1 MRFLNLKTISLP
13 YTCSEDDRNFIK
25 DEIRKSSNMVR
36 YAFNRYKDSKSE
48 KDIRLLSKSLSNV
61 PSDSWFIQC
70 AIKKANYLFLTNK
83 ENVIFGGK
91 FSFYQRLKH
100 KLDKDIFKENRL
112 LGIYSQ
118 GEKNYYGNRKFK
130 LDIVNNQIIF
140 KFSRYK
146 YISVKLPK
154 LRKNY
159 LYELVNLEKQCKQ
172 KLSNFNIEL
181 KLDKICI
188 TFDDSKIYCSNYN
201 GKSNV
206 VAGIDMNPNWIGF
219 SISKFSNGKRKIL
232 LEEQYDLSYFTRKL
246 HKASDDAKSK
256 HQNNKQIFE
265 LKEIAK
271 DIIQKCKFFH
281 VGKFGIEDLNF
292 KIGNQGKGKSFN
304 RLTKNKWKREALV
317 SALKKQC
324 LLNKIDFIEVNPVYS
339 SFIGNLCNNAPDP
352 IAASL
357 EIARR
362 AIFKYIKGK
371 FYPELIDKTRL
382 FNLWK
387 ESTSWVYNSWKE
399 LFDIVKTAGLKYRRS
414 LEAFDSEVFRLKSSK
429 SFVNLYK
436 IYNCLEC

>member
-1 MRFLNLKTISLP
+1 
-13 YTCSEDDRNFIK
+13 
-25 DEIRKSSNMVR
+25 MVR
-36 YAFNRYKDSKSE
+36 FAFNRYKDSKSE

-70 AIKKANYLFLTNK
+70 AIKKASYLFLTNK
-83 ENVIFGGK
+83 EKIIFGGK

-100 KLDKDIFKENRL
+100 KITSEQFKDNRL

-130 LDIVNNQIIF
+130 LDIANNQIIF

-146 YISVKLPK
+146 YISLKLPN
-154 LRKNY
+154 LHKNY
-159 LYELVNLEKQCKQ
+159 LYELINLEEQCKQ
-172 KLSNFNIEL
+172 KLSNFSVEL

-206 VAGIDMNPNWIGF
+206 VAGIDMNPNYIGF
-219 SISKFSNGKRKIL
+219 SISRWKNGRRKIL
-232 LEEQYDLSYFTRKL
+232 LEEQYDLSYFTKNL
-246 HKASDDAKSK
+246 HKASNHKDSK

-265 LKEIAK
+265 IKQIAK
-271 DIIQKCKFFH
+271 DIIKKCKFFH

-292 KIGNQGKGKSFN
+292 KVGNQGKGKFFN
-304 RLTKNKWKREALV
+304 RLTKNKWKRDCLV

-339 SFIGNLCNNAPDP
+339 SFIGNLCNEAPDP

-362 AIFKYIKGK
+362 AIFKYIKGQ
-371 FYPELIDKTRL
+371 FYPELIKAESL

-387 ESTSWVYNSWKE
+387 ESASWVYSSWKE
-399 LFDIVKTAGLKYRRS
+399 LFDIIKTAGLKYRRS
-414 LEAFDSEVFRLKSSK
+414 LESFDSEVFRLKSSK

-436 IYNCLEC
+436 IYKELEC

>member
-1 MRFLNLKTISLP
+1 MKTISLP

-36 YAFNRYKDSKSE
+36 FAFNRYKDSKSE

-70 AIKKANYLFLTNK
+70 AIKKASYLFLTNK
-83 ENVIFGGK
+83 EKIIFGGK

-118 GEKNYYGNRKFK
+118 GETSKGGNRKFK
-130 LDIVNNQIIF
+130 LDISNNQIIF
-140 KFSRYK
+140 KFSRYR
-146 YISVKLPK
+146 YINLQLPK

-159 LYELVNLEKQCKQ
+159 LYELINLEEQCKQ
-172 KLSNFNIEL
+172 KLSNFSVEL
-181 KLDKICI
+181 KLNKICI
-188 TFDDSKIYCSNYN
+188 TFDDSKIYCSNYIGN
-201 GKSNV
+201 SNIV
-206 VAGIDMNPNWIGF
+206 GAIDMNPNYIGF
-219 SISKFSNGKRKIL
+219 SISKWDNGKRKIL
-232 LEEQYDLSYFTRKL
+232 LEEQYDLSYFTKNL
-246 HKASDDAKSK
+246 HLSSSHKDSK

-292 KIGNQGKGKSFN
+292 KVGDSGKGRGFN
-304 RLTKNKWKREALV
+304 RLTKNKWKRDCLV
-317 SALKKQC
+317 SALRKQC

-339 SFIGNLCNNAPDP
+339 SFIGNLCNKAPDP

-362 AIFKYIKGK
+362 ANFKYIKGK
-371 FYPELIDKTRL
+371 FYPELIDKTSL

-387 ESTSWVYNSWKE
+387 ESASWVYSNWKE
-399 LFDIVKTAGLKYRRS
+399 LFDIIKTAGLKYRRS
-414 LEAFDSEVFRLKSSK
+414 LESFDSEVFRLKSSK
-429 SFVNLYK
+429 SMINLYK
-436 IYNCLEC
+436 FYNSLDK